1 MNRGSIRSKKK
12 AHVTTIIEGLSK
24 LAQAYQ
30 HRNVLVTSITLD
42 RGKEIYEHTFAEA
55 EPTAKLC
62 EIKGRFETAIVTVSC
77 NSLMSADVNAD
88 LQSLTTWAAS
98 ASLKWI
104 PPATHLTLV
113 KQAPQPLTK
122 MLGASKHMQ
131 ELADAIDRAA
141 RSAHVVLILGE
152 SGTGKTTAA
161 SIIHDRSPRANKPFV
176 DVNCAAI
183 PDSLVESELFGYE
196 KGAFTGAVGSK
207 KGLFELAD
215 QGTLFLDEIGELK
228 IELQAKLLTAIEQQ
242 KFRRLGGTVDI
253 KCNVRIIVASSRNLE
268 QMITEGK
275 FREDLYYR
283 LAVLEISI
291 PPLRDRREDIPI
303 LVHDRLIHEQQRS
316 EILGTIEIED
326 AAIKE
331 LTTYHWPGNI
341 RQLHNAIAR
350 LSTHSDKNTPITA
363 QSARKEIK
371 RFNHPSNKSRT
382 RSDESIF
389 LPAECRML
397 FPGESLQQFSARVKR
412 NVIETVR
419 DCTGSMTAASVR
431 LNFDRTALSKLLS
444 RISDNKS
451 KTTDTS

>member
-1 MNRGSIRSKKK
+1 MNSNSIRGKKN
-12 AHVTTIIEGLSK
+12 AHVTTLAEGLSK

-30 HRNVLVTSITLD
+30 HRNVVVTCITLK
-42 RGKEIYEHTFAEA
+42 RGKEIYEHCVAVPESPDA
-55 EPTAKLC
+55 DKSC
-62 EIKGRFETAIVTVSC
+62 EVKGRFENVLVTVSC
-77 NSLMSADVNAD
+77 SSLIPADVNAD

-104 PPATHLTLV
+104 ESPTHLTLV
-113 KQAPQPLTK
+113 KQAPQPFTQ
-122 MLGASKHMQ
+122 MLGESKHML
-131 ELADAIDRAA
+131 ELSSAIDRAA
-141 RSAHVVLILGE
+141 RSTHVVLILGE

-161 SIIHDRSPRANKPFV
+161 STIHERSPRANKPFI

-215 QGTLFLDEIGELK
+215 QGTLFLDEISELK
-228 IELQAKLLTAIEQQ
+228 FELQAKLLTAIEQQ
-242 KFRRLGGTVDI
+242 KIRRLGGTVDI
-253 KCNVRIIVASSRNLE
+253 KCNVRIIVASSHDLQ
-268 QMITEGK
+268 QMVVEGK

-303 LVHDRLIHEQQRS
+303 LVHDRLSHEQQRS
-316 EILGTIEIED
+316 GVFDAIEIED

-341 RQLHNAIAR
+341 RQLHNLIAR
-350 LSTHSDKNTPITA
+350 LSTHSNKNTPITA
-363 QSARKEIK
+363 GCARKEIA
-371 RFNHPSNKSRT
+371 RFNHTSNRFRK
-382 RSDESIF
+382 RSNGPIF

-397 FPGESLQQFSARVKR
+397 LAGESLQQFSARVKR
-412 NVIETVR
+412 HVIETVR

-431 LNFDRTALSKLLS
+431 LDFDRSALSKLLS
-444 RISDNKS
+444 RLSEHS
-451 KTTDTS
+451 